1 MFHLFNSVYLNFD
14 FNFEPAGK
22 DFILASDIYGNKP
35 MITVQNNEVYQSQ
48 PSFEDLIKYSF
59 TGEEDFWAKLIAR
72 NKKVVVYVKPSQFY
86 KLQTKYLK
94 SVFKHASVQDLHKI
108 HVSFIESTRLRS
120 YIVDCTGRDLRRHKI
135 LTSINALSLE
145 EFEEL
150 YNSTEVSKVLQSL
163 DKSKLSFE
171 YLLADYIYN
180 KNSKY
185 KYALLDK
192 SEVII
197 WDNWFNELEY
207 LRYEILFGS
216 LDLNKLDP
224 NIELGIG
231 TIEDAL
237 AQSELLKWTVDADF
251 AYNREYIKT
260 NYDYETFNSLWDKIY
275 SLSGISS
282 DMPDMSETNEL
293 INKNMY
299 EELLTRDI
307 NRGFGCTYTGEMFR
321 EKCNHVFATYC
332 CNIARSNDT
341 SSLAPYRLDDSTT
354 S

>member
-1 MFHLFNSVYLNFD
+1 MFHLFNSVYLQFD

-22 DFILASDIYGNKP
+22 DFILASDIFGNKP
-35 MITVQNNEVYQSQ
+35 MTTVQNNEVYESQ

-59 TGEEDFWAKLIAR
+59 TGEEDFWTNLIAR
-72 NKKVVVYVKPSQFY
+72 NKKVVVYVNPSQLY

-94 SVFKHASVQDLHKI
+94 SIFKHASVQDLHKI

-120 YIVDCTGRDLRRHKI
+120 YYVDCTGRDLRKHKI
-135 LTSINALSLE
+135 LTSINPLSLE
-145 EFEEL
+145 EFQEL

-163 DKSKLSFE
+163 DKTKLSFE
-171 YLLADYIYN
+171 YLLADYVYN

-185 KYALLDK
+185 KSTLLAK

-224 NIELGIG
+224 NIQLGIG
-231 TIEDAL
+231 TIEHTL
-237 AQSELLKWTVDADF
+237 TQSESLKWTVDADF

-260 NYDYETFNSLWDKIY
+260 NYDYKTFSSLWDTVY
-275 SLSGISS
+275 SLYGVSE
-282 DMPDMSETNEL
+282 DMSETNEL
-293 INKNMY
+293 IFKGMY

-307 NRGFGCTYTGEMFR
+307 NRGFGCTYTGEMFK
-321 EKCNHVFATYC
+321 EKANHVFATYC
-332 CNIARSNDT
+332 YNIARTNDT
-341 SSLAPYRLDDSTT
+341 SALASYRLDE
-354 S
+354 

>member
-72 NKKVVVYVKPSQFY
+72 NKKVVVYVKPSQLY

-120 YIVDCTGRDLRRHKI
+120 YVEDSRSPDQRKHKT
-135 LTSINALSLE
+135 LTSINSLSLE

-163 DKSKLSFE
+163 DKTTLSFE
-171 YLLADYIYN
+171 YLLADYVYN
-180 KNSKY
+180 KNSQY
-185 KYALLDK
+185 KSALLAK
-192 SEVII
+192 SEVMI

-207 LRYEILFGS
+207 LRYETIFGS

-231 TIEDAL
+231 TIEEAL
-237 AQSELLKWTVDADF
+237 AQSELLKWIVDPDF
-251 AYNREYIKT
+251 AYNREYITT
-260 NYDYETFNSLWDKIY
+260 NYDYKTFNSLWDKIY
-275 SLSGISS
+275 SLYGVSE
-282 DMPDMSETNEL
+282 DMSETNEL
-293 INKNMY
+293 INTNMY

-307 NRGFGCTYTGEMFR
+307 NRGFGCTYTGEMFK
-321 EKCNHVFATYC
+321 EKANHVFASYC
-332 CNIARSNDT
+332 YNIARTNDT
-341 SSLAPYRLDDSTT
+341 SSLAPYRLT